1 MTKHTAAL
9 VTLVLAALAC
19 RRGESVSV
27 RAAERKGDDPDLTQP
42 AQQVACG
49 AMLCALGEV
58 CCNPSCGICTARD
71 GMCTQQFCDDA
82 PASAQAGEPLPP
94 PPPATCETVRCREG
108 TTCTMVEVECVRA
121 PCERVPRCVGPDV
134 DAGESDAE
142 DAGLAL
148 PPDPRARSA
157 DGGRGRQTSSA
168 TLRPN

>member
-1 MTKHTAAL
+1 MTKHTMAVVAL
-9 VTLVLAALAC
+9 SLAALAC

-27 RAAERKGDDPDLTQP
+27 RAAERKSDADLTQP

-49 AMLCALGEV
+49 ATLCALGEV

-82 PASAQAGEPLPP
+82 PRGAQAGEPLPP

-108 TTCTMVEVECVRA
+108 TTCTMVDVECLRA

-134 DAGESDAE
+134 DGGAEPE
-142 DAGLAL
+142 DAGLGSG
-148 PPDPRARSA
+148 PDAA
-157 DGGRGRQTSSA
+157 DS
-168 TLRPN
+168 